1 MIITKYMKN
10 ITEITVN
17 INYRMK
23 YHNAVAVTS
32 NLLKALPFSSVSLN
46 LQFTTLRQE
55 CLTVATY
62 TI

>member
-1 MIITKYMKN
+1 MRNVLYIVVLVRPL
-10 ITEITVN
+10 EITLNEVP
-17 INYRMK
+17 Y
-23 YHNAVAVTS
+23 AVAVTS

>member
-1 MIITKYMKN
+1 MKN

>member
-1 MIITKYMKN
+1 MRNVLYIVVLVRPL
-10 ITEITVN
+10 EIMLNEVP
-17 INYRMK
+17 Y
-23 YHNAVAVTS
+23 AVAVTS

>member
-1 MIITKYMKN
+1 MRNVLYIVVLVRPL
-10 ITEITVN
+10 EITLNEVP
-17 INYRMK
+17 Y
-23 YHNAVAVTS
+23 AVAVTS
-32 NLLKALPFSSVSLN
+32 NLLKALPFSSVFLN